1 MDQWFIICA
10 LYKWLKWNLKF
21 TMSADLNVFIMS
33 GWIYLYIPVPT
44 LKWKKWIKSNKNWKR
59 SISCTRKLP
68 LLAAD
73 EKLKSHIIIIFFFLV
88 YGSSR
93 DFKNQYRINIED
105 MPSIWKSCQ
114 LLCVFLSIKIWGPTT
129 NHCCGSKH
137 WWDNTKYIVYM
148 CVPNIKHHRGK
159 IILLI

>member
-73 EKLKSHIIIIFFFLV
+73 EKLKSHIIIIFFFFWFTVAVEIL
-88 YGSSR
+88 
-93 DFKNQYRINIED
+93 KINTESILKTCLLFGNLANFCVCFFQSKFEALPQTTAVVQNIGEII
-105 MPSIWKSCQ
+105 PS
-114 LLCVFLSIKIWGPTT
+114 T
-129 NHCCGSKH
+129 
-137 WWDNTKYIVYM
+137 
-148 CVPNIKHHRGK
+148 
-159 IILLI
+159 